1 MEFLESNPIVDVD
14 FVVSDYCRKQYLS
27 SSHDE
32 EFCEAEAVAKKSEVA
47 SSRDSGEWAE
57 FHSMCIQSFS
67 ESRPTMYN
75 HDHEISKTIWEK
87 NVFFNQLIN
96 DDLLRLQTEEQK

>member
-75 HDHEISKTIWEK
+75 HDHEISRNEK
-87 NVFFNQLIN
+87 QNLQFFSKANW
-96 DDLLRLQTEEQK
+96 

>member
-57 FHSMCIQSFS
+57 FHSMCIQSFL
-67 ESRPTMYN
+67 RADRRCTIMTMIFQKQY
-75 HDHEISKTIWEK
+75 EK
-87 NVFFNQLIN
+87 KEVV
-96 DDLLRLQTEEQK
+96 

>member
-47 SSRDSGEWAE
+47 SSRDSGE
-57 FHSMCIQSFS
+57 
-67 ESRPTMYN
+67 
-75 HDHEISKTIWEK
+75 
-87 NVFFNQLIN
+87 
-96 DDLLRLQTEEQK
+96 